1 MDTKLKHK
9 VLHVSKRYKIIE
21 QIDLPLINSCDTG
34 FWIERTKRV
43 VISKQVARKV
53 LLIDV
58 SDGSLRTSSDWFNDW
73 TKNGTNFPQRMLDAD
88 GNFATFSTSSSAIDD
103 ICGSL
108 LKT

>member
-1 MDTKLKHK
+1 M
-9 VLHVSKRYKIIE
+9 
-21 QIDLPLINSCDTG
+21 IDLRLINSCETG

-53 LLIDV
+53 LFIDV

-73 TKNGTNFPQRMLDAD
+73 TKNGTNFPQSMLDAD

-108 LKT
+108 LKRCQLL